1 MKTLWIFSLVYL
13 TQSFQI
19 EKLSVVEKKDIR
31 QLFEELFD
39 VSFQTGLKIKS
50 FGEAP
55 KHMIDIYQSFV
66 SSNKSS
72 GEIVRN
78 IYPVKGLYMMFFFLM
93 LNFYGFYEESLGIFL
108 GNAYDLSFI
117 KMIVK
122 KYFRAR

>member
-78 IYPVKGLYMMFFFLM
+78 IYPVKGLYMKFFFPYVKL
-93 LNFYGFYEESLGIFL
+93 LWFL
-108 GNAYDLSFI
+108 QRVIRDFFGEC
-117 KMIVK
+117 V
-122 KYFRAR
+122 